1 MENRKRAALI
11 VGASEGIGKAV
22 AEKFVRDG
30 MNVLV
35 FSRRADVL
43 KKVEDE
49 LKEISGDPY
58 CASWAQ
64 GDITSEADLKA
75 AVEKAV
81 KLFGGLDVLVNVAA
95 AQAAGTVMD
104 VGPDDYALM
113 FGVNVMGY
121 GLAAKAA
128 IPELLK
134 SDSAAIV
141 NVSSL
146 NGNIG
151 VPNRTLYNCTKAAV
165 IEMTQSMAC
174 DFPSIRVNCVSPG
187 FTASDSMI
195 AGLAITGIAPEEC
208 AKLISAG
215 TLMKRM
221 AEPSEIA
228 NVIGFLASDAASYIT
243 GQNIV
248 ADGGALCFGNYD
260 YEMTKFLRAMEKK

>member
-1 MENRKRAALI
+1 MEAKKRVALI

-22 AEKFVRDG
+22 AEKFVMDG
-30 MNVLV
+30 MNVVV
-35 FSRRADVL
+35 FARRAELL
-43 KKVEDE
+43 KGVEDH

-58 CASWAQ
+58 CATWAS
-64 GDITSEADLKA
+64 GDITSESDLQA
-75 AVEKAV
+75 AVQKAV
-81 KLFGGLDVLVNVAA
+81 KIFGHLDVLVNVAA

-104 VGPDDYALM
+104 VGPEDYAHM

-121 GLAAKAA
+121 GLAVKAA

-134 SDSAAIV
+134 SESPAIV
-141 NVSSL
+141 SVSSL

-187 FTASDSMI
+187 FTASETMI

-221 AEPSEIA
+221 AEPKEIA
-228 NVIGFLASDAASYIT
+228 NVIAFLASDAASYIT

-260 YEMTKFLRAMEKK
+260 YEMTKFLRAMNK